1 MMKVEATAYGD
12 RKVFSVSA
20 FNRGISTWLQRLPTV
35 WVEGEVTE
43 LRRHPRWQSVFF
55 TLKDPGDG
63 ACLGVSM
70 PRGQFDGL
78 RLDLADGDRVH
89 AYGRPELYAA
99 RGEFRLRALSLER
112 FGLGDHLAALE
123 RLKKKLAA
131 EGLFA
136 ASRKR
141 PLPRF
146 PRKIG
151 IVTSPSGAAIRD
163 MLRVI
168 GRRFGEIHIV
178 LAPARVQGEGAAAE
192 VAQGI
197 RELNALGGVD
207 VIIVGRG
214 GGSLEDL
221 WAFNDEMLARTIA
234 ASKIPVISAV
244 GHEVDFTIADFVADV
259 RAATP
264 SNAAELVVKEKR
276 GIVDALGDLT
286 GRLQRVMRRGLAA
299 HRDRLERAL
308 GRRVLTDPGR
318 PLRELERRL
327 DDARVR
333 LRQAALAALD
343 RRAHRVELAGRGLR
357 SLSPV
362 ARTLNG
368 RRALIDLQGRL
379 ERGMHRALD
388 RSRHRL
394 GAGAGRL
401 DSLSPLA
408 VLSRGYSLTR
418 TADGRIVRTWR
429 DVAAGDAVNV
439 LLHHGSLDCRVDAT
453 RERDDRPQV

>member
-1 MMKVEATAYGD
+1 MEERFPA
-12 RKVFSVSA
+12 
-20 FNRGISTWLQRLPTV
+20 V
-35 WVEGEVTE
+35 WVEGEISNFKVYSSG
-43 LRRHPRWQSVFF
+43 HAYF
-55 TLKDPGDG
+55 TLKDE
-63 ACLGVSM
+63 AAQLRCVLFRTRARRVRFE
-70 PRGQFDGL
+70 PRDGL
-78 RLDLADGDRVH
+78 HVMAFGAVEIYAQRGDYSLVVELLEPKGVGALQLAF
-89 AYGRPELYAA
+89 EQLK
-99 RGEFRLRALSLER
+99 
-112 FGLGDHLAALE
+112 E
-123 RLKKKLAA
+123 RLGA
-131 EGLFA
+131 EGLFDPA
-136 ASRKR
+136 RKR

-178 LAPARVQGEGAAAE
+178 LAPARVQGDGAAAE

-276 GIVDALGDLT
+276 AVVESLADLD
-286 GRLQRVMRRGLAA
+286 GRLRRVMARALAA
-299 HRDRLERAL
+299 QRDRLTRTA
-308 GRRVLTDPGR
+308 GRRVLTDPAR
-318 PLRELERRL
+318 PLREWARRL
-327 DDARVR
+327 DDARAR
-333 LRQAALAALD
+333 LRQAALTALG
-343 RRAHRVELAGRGLR
+343 RRGHRLELAGRGLR
-357 SLSPV
+357 ALNPV

-379 ERGMHRALD
+379 ERGMYRGVDRA
-388 RSRHRL
+388 RHRL
-394 GAGAGRL
+394 GAEAGRL

-408 VLSRGYSLTR
+408 VLGRGYSLTR
-418 TADGRIVRTWR
+418 TADGRIVRTWH
-429 DVAAGDAVNV
+429 DVVAGDAVSV
-439 LLHHGSLDCRVDAT
+439 LLHEGSLDCRVTAT
-453 RERDDRPQV
+453 REHDDRPQV

>member
-1 MMKVEATAYGD
+1 VAD
-12 RKVFSVSA
+12 RAVLSVSQLSQQLA
-20 FNRGISTWLQRLPTV
+20 QVMEEKFPAV
-35 WVEGEVTE
+35 WVEGEISNFKVYASG
-43 LRRHPRWQSVFF
+43 HAYF
-55 TLKDPGDG
+55 TLKDET
-63 ACLGVSM
+63 AQLRCVLFRTRIRRVRFE
-70 PRGQFDGL
+70 PRDGL
-78 RLDLADGDRVH
+78 HVMAFGAIEVYAQRGDYSLVVELLEPKGVGALQLAF
-89 AYGRPELYAA
+89 EQLK
-99 RGEFRLRALSLER
+99 
-112 FGLGDHLAALE
+112 E
-123 RLKKKLAA
+123 RLQA
-131 EGLFA
+131 EGLFDPA
-136 ASRKR
+136 RKR

-168 GRRFGEIHIV
+168 GRRFGDIHIV

-192 VAQGI
+192 IAQGV

-276 GIVDALGDLT
+276 AVVDALADLG
-286 GRLQRVMRRGLAA
+286 GRLRRVMA
-299 HRDRLERAL
+299 RAL
-308 GRRVLTDPGR
+308 LAQRERLARTAGRRVLTDPGR
-318 PLRELERRL
+318 PLRELQRRL
-327 DDARVR
+327 DDARGR
-333 LRQAALAALD
+333 LRQAALTTLA
-343 RRAHRVELAGRGLR
+343 RREHRLELAARDLR

-362 ARTLNG
+362 ARALNG
-368 RRALIDLQGRL
+368 RRALTNLEARL
-379 ERGMHRALD
+379 ERGIHGRLD
-388 RSRHRL
+388 RARHRF
-394 GAGAGRL
+394 GAEAGRL

-408 VLSRGYSLTR
+408 VLRRGYSLTR
-418 TADGRIVRTWR
+418 TGDGRIVRTWR
-429 DVAAGDAVNV
+429 DVAAGDDVRV
-439 LLHHGSLDCRVDAT
+439 LLHEGSLDCRVDAT
-453 RERDDRPQV
+453 RERDDRPQI

>member
-1 MMKVEATAYGD
+1 MRGEARALSE
-12 RKVFSVSA
+12 RSVLTVSGLSA
-20 FNRGISTWLQRLPTV
+20 QLAAVMEERFPAV
-35 WVEGEVTE
+35 WVEGEVSNFKVYGSG
-43 LRRHPRWQSVFF
+43 HAYF
-55 TLKDPGDG
+55 TLKDETAQLRCVLFRNRARRVRFEPKDG
-63 ACLGVSM
+63 LHVMAFGAVEVYAQRGEYQLVIELLE
-70 PRGQFDGL
+70 PRGLGALQ
-78 RLDLADGDRVH
+78 LAF
-89 AYGRPELYAA
+89 EQLK
-99 RGEFRLRALSLER
+99 ER
-112 FGLGDHLAALE
+112 
-123 RLKKKLAA
+123 LAA
-131 EGLFA
+131 EGLFDA
-136 ASRKR
+136 RRKR

-178 LAPARVQGEGAAAE
+178 LAPARVQGDGAAAE

-276 GIVDALGDLT
+276 AVADALADLSARLRRVI
-286 GRLQRVMRRGLAA
+286 GRAVVGQRE
-299 HRDRLERAL
+299 RLLRTA
-308 GRRVLTDPGR
+308 GRRVLIDPTR
-318 PLRELERRL
+318 PLRDLERRL
-327 DDARVR
+327 DDARLR
-333 LRQAALAALD
+333 LRQAALAALG
-343 RRAHRVELAGRGLR
+343 AGGHRLELAARGLR
-357 SLSPV
+357 AANPV
-362 ARTLNG
+362 THTLNG
-368 RRALIDLQGRL
+368 RRALTDLSGRL
-379 ERGMHRALD
+379 ERGAHRVLD

-394 GAGAGRL
+394 GADAARL

-408 VLSRGYSLTR
+408 VLGRGYSLTR
-418 TADGRIVRTWR
+418 AADGRIVRRWR
-429 DVAAGDAVNV
+429 DVAVGDAVSV
-439 LLHHGSLDCRVDAT
+439 LLHEGRLDCRVDAT
-453 RERDDRPQV
+453 QERDERPQV